1 MQIISSLLNLQ
12 TDDVQETET
21 KNILRDNQSRIRSMA
36 IIHENLYLSSDISHI
51 NFKDYIEN
59 LVSDTL
65 YTFGVEISSI
75 NINLNIEEFELN
87 METAIPLGLII
98 NELLTNS
105 IKFAFPENNKG
116 TINIKIKRKN
126 DIIKLIISDNGI
138 GLPEEIDFTKTHTL
152 GLKLV
157 KYLVKQIDGKIE
169 LDRDQGTKFTITFK
183 ELPYKERII
192 I

>member
-1 MQIISSLLNLQ
+1 
-12 TDDVQETET
+12 
-21 KNILRDNQSRIRSMA
+21 MA

-105 IKFAFPENNKG
+105 IKFAYPENNKG

-157 KYLVKQIDGKIE
+157 KYLVRQIDGKIE
-169 LDRDQGTKFTITFK
+169 LDRDHGTKFTITFK
-183 ELPYKERII
+183 ELPYKERITI
-192 I
+192 